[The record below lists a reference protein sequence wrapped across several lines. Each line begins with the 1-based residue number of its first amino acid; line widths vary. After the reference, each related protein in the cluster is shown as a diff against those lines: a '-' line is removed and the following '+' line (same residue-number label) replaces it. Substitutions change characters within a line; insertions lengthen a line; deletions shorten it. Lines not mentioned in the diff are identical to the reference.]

1 MNIFQI
7 YVRGVMYVSKKKGTQ
22 HTDIST
28 GAPLISEHHP
38 LMDENN
44 VWRIIVTAKNNLGL
58 SDDNSSPPTLAIDL
72 FRNVHMSLL

>member
-1 MNIFQI
+1 
-7 YVRGVMYVSKKKGTQ
+7 MYVSKKKGTQ

-44 VWRIIVTAKNNLGL
+44 V
-58 SDDNSSPPTLAIDL
+58 
-72 FRNVHMSLL
+72 